1 MIDFIQQNNFTYRYL
16 RHRKGKLRLT
26 RCFTFHD
33 LLHLLDMAG
42 LGATG
47 SSFSIQTQWVSPNP
61 DVRKFIEEQT
71 QGKDSLLNQQLKS
84 KDPEKTG
91 CFSSGDLYLIL
102 KDMYLDEKE
111 VVLMLGSSNSSL
123 FTEDNSYLEL
133 LSKLNWLYFHV
144 VHLDKNLYKRPKN
157 VLINKDIFFDI
168 IYGLTCCGVL
178 KLMPVKKKGKNAN
191 PEDSQDH
198 HDSAIHGTSE
208 SSLGGIVANA
218 LGGNA
223 ARNRMRDSDS
233 SEPSHSNSKKESKGN
248 SSLVKQSMK
257 SKDPSIFQGPPQH
270 QAESKHTLQ
279 TAPKQPSEKVELH
292 SRQQS
297 LGLKQ
302 PSLAGHN
309 QNQSPNP
316 MFERQHSTPKNLQKS
331 NSFAQEVASSP
342 QQKQL
347 HKLLVGRQQSPRPQ
361 FVDVDVHAPMFLKK
375 YEPIWKKSLSEIFHF
390 YQRLQKQ
397 TKPLERSFDNAK
409 EKWNSM
415 SSGEWLK
422 FCNDFDLKFN
432 PKPISKSRAN
442 SPSYEMVHDSNRQ
455 LLSSL
460 FNKES
465 KGSLGINYS
474 GFEVAQLLIS
484 ENTHS
489 TLSHDRSHQRRT

>member
-1 MIDFIQQNNFTYRYL
+1 MP
-16 RHRKGKLRLT
+16 
-26 RCFTFHD
+26 
-33 LLHLLDMAG
+33 
-42 LGATG
+42 
-47 SSFSIQTQWVSPNP
+47 PNP
-61 DVRKFIEEQT
+61 EVRKFIEEQT
-71 QGKDSLLNQQLKS
+71 QSKDSFLNQQLKS

-111 VVLMLGSSNSSL
+111 VVLMLDSSNNSL
-123 FTEDNSYLEL
+123 FMEDNSYLEL

-157 VLINKDIFFDI
+157 VLISKDIFFDI

-178 KLMPVKKKGKNAN
+178 KLMPVKKKGKTAN
-191 PEDSQDH
+191 PEDSQEQ

-218 LGGNA
+218 LGGNP

-233 SEPSHSNSKKESKGN
+233 SEPSSSKHESKGN

-257 SKDPSIFQGPPQH
+257 SKDASIFQEPPQH

-279 TAPKQPSEKVELH
+279 IAPQQPSGTVQLH
-292 SRQQS
+292 SKQQS

-302 PSLAGHN
+302 SSQASHD
-309 QNQSPNP
+309 QNQSLKP
-316 MFERQHSTPKNLQKS
+316 MLERQHSTPKNLQKS
-331 NSFAQEVASSP
+331 NSFAQDVNGSP
-342 QQKQL
+342 QQKQI

-361 FVDVDVHAPMFLKK
+361 FIDVDVHAPMFLKK

-442 SPSYEMVHDSNRQ
+442 SPSYELVHDSNRQ

-465 KGSLGINYS
+465 KGSLGINYA
-474 GFEVAQLLIS
+474 GFEVIFC
-484 ENTHS
+484 
-489 TLSHDRSHQRRT
+489 